1 MDLKMDIET
10 KQGKVPVTV
19 VRPHGRIDGSTYES
33 LIQKTG
39 QLYTNGTRHLLLD
52 LGDVNFLSSAGLV
65 ALHSIILVMRG
76 EHVNNL
82 ESGWDAL
89 HDIDRD
95 TTGTQPYVKLLNPQ
109 PYSQYAQRPQVE
121 SLSRRPAAGS
131 LPLPR
136 GAPVD

>member
-1 MDLKMDIET
+1 MDLNMDIET

-109 PYSQYAQRPQVE
+109 PKV
-121 SLSRRPAAGS
+121 LSTMEKAAMERFFS
-131 LPLPR
+131 IYMDEEE
-136 GAPVD
+136 AIASFQ

>member
-1 MDLKMDIET
+1 MDLNMDIET

-65 ALHSIILVMRG
+65 ALHSMILVMRG
-76 EHVNNL
+76 EKVSDL
-82 ESGWDAL
+82 ESGWEAL

-109 PYSQYAQRPQVE
+109 PKVLGTLQNAAMDRFFSIFTDEGEAV
-121 SLSRRPAAGS
+121 LSRM
-131 LPLPR
+131 
-136 GAPVD
+136 

>member
-10 KQGKVPVTV
+10 KKSKVPVTV

-109 PYSQYAQRPQVE
+109 PKV
-121 SLSRRPAAGS
+121 LSTMEKAAMERFFS
-131 LPLPR
+131 IYMDEEE
-136 GAPVD
+136 AIASFQ